1 MTDVHSQAAGSARA
15 AQAAQAP
22 VDHRVLAEQY
32 LWMPYSGPGAQ
43 GAIRDTMRVMTHGD
57 GVRSW
62 DADGNEYLDGTSALE
77 ALILGHGDAGIVE
90 AIAAQARTLSFVDV
104 FRFVTPAQAEL
115 AAELVAASPGM
126 AMAHLTPGGAEADE
140 VAIKMARQYHALRGD
155 PYRMKVIT
163 RQGAFHG
170 VTAGAMAL
178 DGQYFASRNVVYD
191 GGVSW
196 GRTVP
201 EGACPRCDF
210 GKASRHLACVH
221 AIEATIRAEGPET
234 VAAVVVDP
242 CATAIAVSVP
252 PVGYLRDLRA
262 VCDRYGVLLVVD
274 EIITGMGRTG
284 RLFATEWD
292 GIIPDFLTLS
302 KALSSGY
309 VPIGATLIAPHIRDT
324 FLAHDA
330 VFRHGHT
337 YAGHPVAAAAALAV
351 LRRVTQER
359 LWERAAVL
367 GDRLLAGLRSLSGQ
381 HRIVWDV
388 RGKGLLT
395 GLEIVRDNGTGEDF
409 PDAIA
414 AGNRLRIAARE
425 RGLTTLLLHPGNV
438 LFIAPAVIA
447 TEADID
453 RMVEI
458 MDGALG
464 DVEATLD

>member
-1 MTDVHSQAAGSARA
+1 MTTRPRADAARL
-15 AQAAQAP
+15 
-22 VDHRVLAEQY
+22 RKLAEQH
-32 LWMPYSGPGAQ
+32 LWMPYSPPGAQ
-43 GAIRDTMRVMTHGD
+43 GAMRDEIRIMTHGR
-57 GVRSW
+57 GVLTW
-62 DADGNEYLDGTSALE
+62 DAEGREYLDGTSALE
-77 ALILGHGDAGIVE
+77 ALILGHGDEEVVA
-90 AIAAQARTLSFVDV
+90 AIAEQARTMSFVDV
-104 FRFVTPAQAEL
+104 FRFVTPPQVEL

-126 AMAHLTPGGAEADE
+126 AAAHFTPGGAEADE
-140 VAIKMARQYHALRGD
+140 VAIKMARQYHALRGE

-191 GGVSW
+191 GGMSW

-201 EGACPRCDF
+201 AGACPRCDF

-252 PVGYLRDLRA
+252 PVGYLRDLRE

-284 RLFATEWD
+284 KLFATEWD
-292 GIIPDFLTLS
+292 GIVPDFITLS

-309 VPIGATLIAPHIRDT
+309 VPIGAALISPKVREAYLEHDGV
-324 FLAHDA
+324 FL
-330 VFRHGHT
+330 HGHT
-337 YAGHPVAAAAALAV
+337 YAGHPVAAAAALTV
-351 LRRVTQER
+351 LRRVIRDDLAERSARLGTQ
-359 LWERAAVL
+359 
-367 GDRLLAGLRSLSGQ
+367 LLKGLRSLSH
-381 HRIVWDV
+381 HRTFWDA

-395 GLEIVRDNGTGEDF
+395 GLEIVHDQDTGEDF
-409 PDAIA
+409 ADPLA
-414 AGNRLRIAARE
+414 AGNALRIAARE

-438 LFIAPAVIA
+438 LFLAPAVVA
-447 TEADID
+447 TEAQIE
-453 RMVEI
+453 RMVSI
-458 MDGALG
+458 LDDALA
-464 DVEATLD
+464 DVEAGL

>member
-1 MTDVHSQAAGSARA
+1 VAATTSAEVARL
-15 AQAAQAP
+15 
-22 VDHRVLAEQY
+22 RKLAEQH
-32 LWMPYSGPGAQ
+32 LWMPYSPPGAQ
-43 GAIRDTMRVMTHGD
+43 GSMRDRIRVMTRGE
-57 GVRSW
+57 GVRTW
-62 DADGNEYLDGTSALE
+62 DDEGREYLDGTSALE
-77 ALILGHGDAGIVE
+77 ALILGHGDEEIV
-90 AIAAQARTLSFVDV
+90 AAMAKQARTMSFVDV
-104 FRFVTPAQAEL
+104 FRFVTPPQVEL

-126 AMAHLTPGGAEADE
+126 AMAHFTPGGAEADE
-140 VAIKMARQYHALRGD
+140 VAIKMARQYHALRGE

-191 GGVSW
+191 GGLSW

-201 EGACPRCDF
+201 AGACPECDF
-210 GKASRHLACVH
+210 GKAGRHLACVH

-252 PVGYLRDLRA
+252 PSGYLRDLRA

-292 GIIPDFLTLS
+292 SIVPDFITLS

-309 VPIGATLIAPHIRDT
+309 VPIGATLIAPIVRDV
-324 FLAHDA
+324 FLEHDG
-330 VFRHGHT
+330 VFLHGHT

-351 LRRVTQER
+351 LRRVLRER
-359 LWERAAVL
+359 LDERAASL
-367 GDRLLAGLRSLSGQ
+367 GARLLDGLRSLQ
-381 HRIVWDV
+381 HHRSYWDA
-388 RGKGLLT
+388 RGKGLLA
-395 GLEIVRDNGTGEDF
+395 GLEIVRDNQTGEDF
-409 PDAIA
+409 DDRLA
-414 AGNRLRIAARE
+414 AGNALRIAARE

-438 LFIAPAVIA
+438 LFIAPAVVA
-447 TEADID
+447 SEAQID
-453 RMVEI
+453 RMVSI
-458 MDGALG
+458 LDDALG
-464 DVEATLD
+464 ATEARWA

>member
-1 MTDVHSQAAGSARA
+1 MTDDATRLRS
-15 AQAAQAP
+15 
-22 VDHRVLAEQY
+22 LAERN
-32 LWMPYSGPGAQ
+32 LWMPYSAPGSQ
-43 GAIRDTMRVMTHGD
+43 GSIRDTIRVMTHGT
-57 GVRSW
+57 GVSSW

-77 ALILGHGDAGIVE
+77 ALILGHGDPEIVE

-104 FRFVTPAQAEL
+104 FRFVSPPQAEL

-126 AMAHLTPGGAEADE
+126 AMAHFTPGGAEADE
-140 VAIKMARQYHALRGD
+140 VAIKLARQYHALRGE

-191 GGVSW
+191 GGLSW

-201 EGACPRCDF
+201 AGACPQCDF

-242 CATAIAVSVP
+242 CATAIAVSCP
-252 PVGYLRDLRA
+252 PAGYLRDLRA
-262 VCDRYGVLLVVD
+262 VCDRYGVLLIVD

-284 RLFATEWD
+284 RMFATEWD
-292 GIIPDFLTLS
+292 GITPDFITMS

-309 VPIGATLIAPHIRDT
+309 VPIGAALVAPKIRDT
-324 FLAHDA
+324 FLERDG
-330 VFRHGHT
+330 VFFHGHT

-351 LRRVTQER
+351 LRRVIRER
-359 LWERAAVL
+359 LWERAEVL
-367 GDRLLAGLRSLSGQ
+367 GDRLLAGLRSLDH
-381 HRIVWDV
+381 HRILWDV
-388 RGKGLLT
+388 RGKGLLA

-409 PDAIA
+409 ADPVA

-425 RGLTTLLLHPGNV
+425 RGLTTLLLHPGNI
-438 LFIAPAVIA
+438 LFVAPAELA
-447 TEADID
+447 TEEDID

-458 MDGALG
+458 LDIALS
-464 DVEATLD
+464 DVEATLV

>member
-1 MTDVHSQAAGSARA
+1 VTDDATRLRG
-15 AQAAQAP
+15 
-22 VDHRVLAEQY
+22 LAEQY
-32 LWMPYSGPGAQ
+32 LWMPYSAPGTQ
-43 GAIRDTMRVMTHGD
+43 GTIRDTIRVMTHGT

-77 ALILGHGDAGIVE
+77 ALILGHGDAEIVE

-104 FRFVTPAQAEL
+104 FRFVSPPQAEL

-126 AMAHLTPGGAEADE
+126 AMAHFTPGGAEADE
-140 VAIKMARQYHALRGD
+140 VAIKLARQYHALRGE

-191 GGVSW
+191 GGLTW

-201 EGACPRCDF
+201 AGACPQCDF

-221 AIEATIRAEGPET
+221 AIESTIRAEGPET

-242 CATAIAVSVP
+242 CATAIAVSCP

-262 VCDRYGVLLVVD
+262 ICDRYGVLLIVD

-292 GIIPDFLTLS
+292 GITPDFITMS

-309 VPIGATLIAPHIRDT
+309 VPIGAALVAPKIRDT
-324 FLAHDA
+324 FLERDG
-330 VFRHGHT
+330 VFFHGHT
-337 YAGHPVAAAAALAV
+337 YAGHPIAAAAALAV
-351 LRRVTQER
+351 LRRVIRER
-359 LWERAAVL
+359 LWERAEAL
-367 GDRLLAGLRSLSGQ
+367 GDRLLAGLRSLDH
-381 HRIVWDV
+381 HRILWDV
-388 RGKGLLT
+388 RGKGLLV
-395 GLEIVRDNGTGEDF
+395 GIEIVRDNGTGEDF
-409 PDAIA
+409 ADPVS
-414 AGNRLRIAARE
+414 AGNSLRIAARE

-438 LFIAPAVIA
+438 LFVAPAVIA
-447 TEADID
+447 TEEDID

-458 MDGALG
+458 LDAALA
-464 DVEATLD
+464 DVEATLV